1 MKRKRA
7 SMSFKDFMKIYKWHV
22 VIWIIGLIVLGNF
35 VYKKVTA
42 PTYLLNGIL
51 LGAENG
57 EDAATA
63 LATDFAESVGYAD
76 TVYAVNFDT
85 EYSYIPGNEE
95 NAENNYK
102 ATEKIVSQVE
112 NKSLDFVAGP
122 MDSMSDI
129 AHNSMFVELTTYL
142 SPDQLELVKP
152 YLLYVDNAV
161 IEELDEAYENKKDTS
176 KIKLPDPTKPEEME
190 EPIAVMIDMSSCE
203 ELATIYDGSDEAI
216 AFGLITSAPN
226 EDILLKFI
234 DYLMK

>member
-1 MKRKRA
+1 MRKRA
-7 SMSFKDFMKIYKWHV
+7 SMSFTDFIKIYKWHV

-51 LGAENG
+51 LGTEGG
-57 EDAATA
+57 EDAATD
-63 LATDFAESVGYAD
+63 LATEFAKTIGYGD
-76 TVYAVNFDT
+76 TVYAVNLDT
-85 EYSYIPGNEE
+85 EYSYIPGSEE

-112 NKSLDFVAGP
+112 EKLLDFVAGP

-129 AHNSMFVELTTYL
+129 AHNSMFMELTTYL
-142 SPDQLELVKP
+142 NPEQLKLVEP
-152 YLLYVDNAV
+152 YFLYVDNAV
-161 IEELDEAYENKKDTS
+161 IEELDEAYENKEDTS

-190 EPIAVMIDMSSCE
+190 EPIAVMIDMSDCE
-203 ELATIYDGSDEAI
+203 EIAAIYGNSDEAI

-226 EDILLKFI
+226 EDILIKFI

>member
-1 MKRKRA
+1 MRNKRA
-7 SMSFKDFMKIYKWHV
+7 SLSFSDFMKVYKWHV

-51 LGAENG
+51 LGAEGG
-57 EDAATA
+57 EDAATT
-63 LATDFAESVGYAD
+63 LSTSFAELVGYGD
-76 TVYAVNFDT
+76 TVYAVNLDT
-85 EYSYIPGNEE
+85 EYSYIPGSEE

-112 NKSLDFVAGP
+112 NESLDFVAGP

-142 SPDQLELVKP
+142 SAEQLALVEP

-161 IEELDEAYENKKDTS
+161 IEELDEAFDNKEDTS
-176 KIKLPDPTKPEEME
+176 KIKLPDPRKPEEMK
-190 EPIAVMIDMSSCE
+190 EPVAVMIDMSNCE
-203 ELATIYDGSDEAI
+203 EIAAIYGNSGEDI

-226 EDILLKFI
+226 EDMLIKFI

>member
-1 MKRKRA
+1 MKRRRA
-7 SMSFKDFMKIYKWHV
+7 SMSVSDFIKVYKWHV

-35 VYKKVTA
+35 VYKKVTS

-51 LGAENG
+51 LGAESG
-57 EDAATA
+57 EEAATT
-63 LATDFAESVGYAD
+63 LAADFAELVGYGD
-76 TVYAVNFDT
+76 TVYAVNLDT
-85 EYSYIPGNEE
+85 EYSYIPGSEE
-95 NAENNYK
+95 NAESNYK

-122 MDSMSDI
+122 IDSMSDI
-129 AHNSMFVELTTYL
+129 AHNAMFTELTTYL
-142 SPDQLELVKP
+142 TPDQLALVEP

-161 IEELDEAYENKKDTS
+161 IEELDAAYENKEDTS
-176 KIKLPDPTKPEEME
+176 KIKLPDPKKPEEME

-203 ELATIYDGSDEAI
+203 EIAEIYDNSSETI

-226 EDILLKFI
+226 QDMVIKFI

>member
-1 MKRKRA
+1 MRKRA
-7 SMSFKDFMKIYKWHV
+7 SMSFTDFIKIYKWHV

-51 LGAENG
+51 LGAEGG
-57 EDAATA
+57 EDAATD
-63 LATDFAESVGYAD
+63 LATEFAKTIGYGD
-76 TVYAVNFDT
+76 TVYAVNLDT
-85 EYSYIPGNEE
+85 EYSYIPGSEE

-112 NKSLDFVAGP
+112 EKLLDFVAGP

-129 AHNSMFVELTTYL
+129 AHNSMFMELTTYL
-142 SPDQLELVKP
+142 NPEQLKLVEP
-152 YLLYVDNAV
+152 YFLYVDNAV
-161 IEELDEAYENKKDTS
+161 IEELDEAYENKEDTS

-190 EPIAVMIDMSSCE
+190 EPIAVMIDMSDCE
-203 ELATIYDGSDEAI
+203 EIAAIYGNSDEAI

-226 EDILLKFI
+226 EDILIKFI

>member
-7 SMSFKDFMKIYKWHV
+7 SMSVSDFIKAYKWHV

-51 LGAENG
+51 LGAEGG
-57 EDAATA
+57 EEAATT
-63 LATDFAESVGYAD
+63 LATDFAELVGYGD
-76 TVYAVNFDT
+76 TVYAVNLDT
-85 EYSYIPGNEE
+85 EYSYIPGSEE

-112 NKSLDFVAGP
+112 EELLDFVAGP

-129 AHNSMFVELTTYL
+129 AHNAMFTELTTYL

-161 IEELDEAYENKKDTS
+161 IEELDEAYENKEDTS
-176 KIKLPDPTKPEEME
+176 KIKLPDPRKPEEME

-203 ELATIYDGSDEAI
+203 KFAAIYGDSGEAV

-226 EDILLKFI
+226 EDMLLKFI
-234 DYLMK
+234 DYLFK

>member
-1 MKRKRA
+1 MRRKRA
-7 SMSFKDFMKIYKWHV
+7 SMSVSDFIKIYKWHV

-51 LGAENG
+51 LGAEDG
-57 EDAATA
+57 EDAATT
-63 LATDFAESVGYAD
+63 LAADFAELVGYGD
-76 TVYAVNFDT
+76 TVYAVNLDT
-85 EYSYIPGNEE
+85 EYSYIPGSEE

-129 AHNSMFVELTTYL
+129 AHNAMFVELTTYL
-142 SPDQLELVKP
+142 SPERLKLVEP
-152 YLLYVDNAV
+152 YLLYVDSAV
-161 IEELDEAYENKKDTS
+161 IEELDAAYENKEDTS
-176 KIKLPDPTKPEEME
+176 KIKLPDPRKPEEMK
-190 EPIAVMIDMSSCE
+190 EPVAVMIDMSSCE
-203 ELATIYDGSDEAI
+203 EFASIYGGSDETI
-216 AFGLITSAPN
+216 ALGLITSAPN
-226 EDILLKFI
+226 EDMLMKFI

>member
-1 MKRKRA
+1 MKRRA
-7 SMSFKDFMKIYKWHV
+7 SMSFKDFIKIYKWHV

-42 PTYLLNGIL
+42 PTTLLNGIF
-51 LGAENG
+51 LGAEGG
-57 EDAATA
+57 EEAATT
-63 LATDFAESVGYAD
+63 LATEFAESAGYGD

-85 EYSYIPGNEE
+85 EYSYIPGSEE

-102 ATEKIVSQVE
+102 ATERIVSQVE
-112 NKSLDFVAGP
+112 EELLDFVAGP
-122 MDSMSDI
+122 IDSMSDI
-129 AHNSMFVELTTYL
+129 AHNSMFMELTTYL
-142 SPDQLELVKP
+142 NAEQLKLVEP

-161 IEELDEAYENKKDTS
+161 IEELDEAFENEEDTS
-176 KIKLPDPTKPEEME
+176 KIKLPDPKKPEEME

-203 ELATIYDGSDEAI
+203 ELTAIYGGSDETL